1 MGLAGGVKM
10 SKVFGHRVALLLNGY
25 DSTVNALHF
34 RRPLLAALVSGLL
47 IVAPAGQAQQTELPT
62 LGDASREDMSPVME
76 KRLGE
81 EIMQSLRFERDYL
94 DDPPIIE
101 YLNSFGTKL
110 VDARPGA
117 RGDANLDYYFFFV
130 VRDTQLNA
138 FALPGGNIGVHSA
151 LLLAAQ
157 NESELASVL
166 SHEIG
171 HVAQRHIARQ
181 LGAQKNDALI
191 PLAAMLLAALAA
203 KSSSDAA
210 IGVFMGGQGL
220 AIQRQLNFGREA
232 EREADRIGFQIMNA
246 AGYDASGMVSF
257 FQRMQNTTR
266 MYSDLMPPWLLTHP
280 LTTERIADIQAR
292 IREQKFSQRVDGMDF
307 HLIRARARVLQ
318 DESSKGLSDTEAVFK
333 NQIQQPGRQNVAAG
347 QYGMAMVSLKRSEF
361 AAAQEW
367 LDKARATIDKP
378 PVAGAFTTP
387 IPRGTTDSALAYM
400 SLEIKLAQENK
411 PEVIA
416 AAIEEAKQAQGRYPL
431 SRGLVW
437 QYADAL
443 IKGGKYDEATRFLRD
458 QLQMY
463 RREPEL
469 HDYMAQAYAKQ
480 GKIAL
485 QHISL
490 AESYVLLGG
499 VLAALDQLALA
510 RKAPDAT
517 YYDQSVIDAR
527 ERELQAKR
535 REMMGDKKKDK
546 D

>member
-1 MGLAGGVKM
+1 
-10 SKVFGHRVALLLNGY
+10 
-25 DSTVNALHF
+25 VNALHF

-47 IVAPAGQAQQTELPT
+47 IAAPAAPAGPAGQAQQSELPT
-62 LGDASREDMSPVME
+62 LGDASREDMSPIME
-76 KRLGE
+76 KRLGD

-101 YLNSFGTKL
+101 YLNNFGTKL

-117 RGDANLDYYFFFV
+117 RGDANLEYYFFAI
-130 VRDTQLNA
+130 RDKNLNA
-138 FALPGGNIGVHSA
+138 FALPGGYIGVHSA

-157 NESELASVL
+157 TESELASVL
-166 SHEIG
+166 SHEVG

-203 KSSSDAA
+203 KSSPDAA

-220 AIQRQLNFGREA
+220 AIQRQLNFGRDA

-246 AGYDASGMVSF
+246 AGYDASGMVAF
-257 FQRMQNTTR
+257 FQRMQNSTR
-266 MYSDLMPPWLLTHP
+266 LYSDVVPPWLMSHP

-292 IREQKFSQRVDGMDF
+292 IREQKYTQRVDNMDF

-318 DESSKGLSDTEAVFK
+318 DESSQGLLETEAVFK

-347 QYGMAMVSLKRSEF
+347 QYGMAMVSLKRSDY

-378 PVAGAFTTP
+378 APAGAFSTP

-400 SLEIKLAQENK
+400 SLEIKLAQESK

-443 IKGGKYDEATRFLRD
+443 IKGGKYEEATRFLRD

-499 VLAALDQLALA
+499 TLAALDQLALA

-535 REMMGDKKKDK
+535 REQMGEKKKD
-546 D
+546 

>member
-117 RGDANLDYYFFFV
+117 RGDANLDYYFFAI
-130 VRDTQLNA
+130 RDKNLNA
-138 FALPGGNIGVHSA
+138 FAMPGGYIGVHSA

>member
-1 MGLAGGVKM
+1 MGLSGSVKM
-10 SKVFGHRVALLLNGY
+10 SKVFGHRESLLLNGY

-47 IVAPAGQAQQTELPT
+47 MAAPAGQAQQQQPDLPT
-62 LGDASREDMSPVME
+62 LGDASREDLSPVME

-81 EIMQSLRFERDYL
+81 EIMQGLRFERDYL

-101 YLNSFGTKL
+101 YLNAFGSKL

-117 RGDANLDYYFFFV
+117 RGDANLDYYFFAI
-130 VRDTQLNA
+130 RDKNLNA
-138 FALPGGNIGVHSA
+138 FAMPGGYIGVHSA

-157 NESELASVL
+157 TESELASVL

-203 KSSSDAA
+203 KSSPDAA

-220 AIQRQLNFGREA
+220 AIQRQLNFGRDA

-246 AGYDASGMVSF
+246 AGYDSSGMVAF
-257 FQRMQNTTR
+257 FQRMQNSTR
-266 MYSDLMPPWLLTHP
+266 LYSDLMPPWLMSHP

-292 IREQKFSQRVDGMDF
+292 IREQVYRPRVDGMDF

-318 DESSKGLSDTEAVFK
+318 DGSSKGLSEAEAVFR
-333 NQIQQPGRQNVAAG
+333 NQLTQPGRQNVAAG
-347 QYGMAMVSLKRSEF
+347 QYGLAMLALKRSEY

-378 PVAGAFTTP
+378 PMAGAFSTP
-387 IPRGTTDSALAYM
+387 IPKGISDSALAYM
-400 SLEIKLAQENK
+400 SLEIKLAQEDK
-411 PEVIA
+411 PETIA
-416 AAIEEAKQAQGRYPL
+416 AAIEEAMAAQARFPL
-431 SRGLVW
+431 SRGIVW
-437 QYADAL
+437 QYSDAM
-443 IKGGKYDEATRFLRD
+443 IKGGKYEDASRFLRD

-535 REMMGDKKKDK
+535 REMMGDKKKE
-546 D
+546 

>member
-1 MGLAGGVKM
+1 M
-10 SKVFGHRVALLLNGY
+10 
-25 DSTVNALHF
+25 
-34 RRPLLAALVSGLL
+34 LAALVSGLL
-47 IVAPAGQAQQTELPT
+47 IAAPAAPAGPAGQAQQSELPT
-62 LGDASREDMSPVME
+62 LGDASREDMSPIME
-76 KRLGE
+76 KRLGD

-101 YLNSFGTKL
+101 YLNNFGTKL

-117 RGDANLDYYFFFV
+117 RGDANLEYYFFAI
-130 VRDTQLNA
+130 RDKNLNA
-138 FALPGGNIGVHSA
+138 FALPGGYIGVHSA

-157 NESELASVL
+157 TESELASVL
-166 SHEIG
+166 SHEVG

-203 KSSSDAA
+203 KSNPDAA

-220 AIQRQLNFGREA
+220 AIQRQLNFGRDA

-246 AGYDASGMVSF
+246 AGYDASGMVAF
-257 FQRMQNTTR
+257 FQRMQNSTR
-266 MYSDLMPPWLLTHP
+266 LYSDVVPPWLMSHP

-292 IREQKFSQRVDGMDF
+292 IREQKYTQRVDNMDF

-318 DESSKGLSDTEAVFK
+318 DESSQGLVETEAVFK

-347 QYGMAMVSLKRSEF
+347 QYGMAMVSLKRSDY
-361 AAAQEW
+361 AGAQEW

-378 PVAGAFTTP
+378 APAGAFSTP

-400 SLEIKLAQENK
+400 SLEIKLAQESK

-416 AAIEEAKQAQGRYPL
+416 TAIEEAKQAQGRYPL

-443 IKGGKYDEATRFLRD
+443 IKGGKYEEATRFLRD

-499 VLAALDQLALA
+499 TLAALDQLALA

-535 REMMGDKKKDK
+535 REQMGEKKKD
-546 D
+546 